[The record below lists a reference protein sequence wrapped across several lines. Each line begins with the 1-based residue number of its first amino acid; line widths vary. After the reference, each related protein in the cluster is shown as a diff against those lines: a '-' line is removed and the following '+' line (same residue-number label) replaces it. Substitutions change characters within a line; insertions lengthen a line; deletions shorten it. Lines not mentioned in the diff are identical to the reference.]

1 MNKDYWKKILIRAW
15 HAVWET
21 AAATLP
27 ATIVITP
34 EMIKHFDINI
44 LIAVAAWMATALIA
58 GAVSIVKSLAIGIPE
73 AEKEDKIDYLEDPA
87 DFVEIKEGFYEPQP
101 GDMLHA
107 VLTDPKEDTTA
118 EGITRQEA
126 ADLWLVG
133 AESEKKTEEA

>member
-21 AAATLP
+21 ASATLP

-44 LIAVAAWMATALIA
+44 LIAVAAWMGTALIA

-73 AEKEDKIDYLEDPA
+73 AEKEDEIDYLEDPA
-87 DFVEIKEGFYEPQP
+87 NYVEIKEVFYEPLP
-101 GDMLHA
+101 GEMLHA
-107 VLTDPKEDTTA
+107 VLTYPKEDTTA
-118 EGITRQEA
+118 SGITRQEA
-126 ADLWLVG
+126 A
-133 AESEKKTEEA
+133 ETEKKEEEA

>member
-73 AEKEDKIDYLEDPA
+73 AEKEDEIDYLEDPA
-87 DFVEIKEGFYEPQP
+87 KYVEIKEVFNELQP

-118 EGITRQEA
+118 SGITRQEA

-133 AESEKKTEEA
+133 AEIEKKEEEA

>member
-1 MNKDYWKKILIRAW
+1 MNKDYWKKILMRAW

-21 AAATLP
+21 ASATLP

-44 LIAVAAWMATALIA
+44 LIAVAAWMGTALIA

-73 AEKEDKIDYLEDPA
+73 AEKEDEIDYLENPA
-87 DFVEIKEGFYEPQP
+87 NYVEIKEGFYEHQP

>member
-73 AEKEDKIDYLEDPA
+73 AEKEDEIDYLKDMA
-87 DFVEIKEGFYEPQP
+87 DLVEIKEGFYEPQP
-101 GDMLHA
+101 GALLHA

-118 EGITRQEA
+118 EGITRQNEA
-126 ADLWLVG
+126 WG
-133 AESEKKTEEA
+133 AETEKKEEEA

>member
-44 LIAVAAWMATALIA
+44 LIAAAAWMATALIS
-58 GAVSIVKSLAIGIPE
+58 GAVSIIKSLAIGIPE
-73 AEKEDKIDYLEDPA
+73 AEKEDEIDYLEDPA
-87 DFVEIKEGFYEPQP
+87 NYVEIKEGFNELRP

-107 VLTDPKEDTTA
+107 VLTDPKEDITA
-118 EGITRQEA
+118 EGSTRQEA

-133 AESEKKTEEA
+133 AETEKKEEEA